1 MPLLRSELDRK
12 ENVFRK
18 LGFDRGVLSAV
29 KSSGARP
36 ADGGSIG
43 IGSASVKGAS
53 EGAGMNDWGW
63 LERVE
68 RLLGRW
74 LSDNSVIPN
83 TALSAGVDLCR

>member
-18 LGFDRGVLSAV
+18 LGLERGVLSV
-29 KSSGARP
+29 VRSSEARS
-36 ADGGSIG
+36 ANDEWIG

-53 EGAGMNDWGW
+53 EGGGMDDCGW
-63 LERVE
+63 EDCVERV
-68 RLLGRW
+68 LGGW

-83 TALSAGVDLCR
+83 TALSACVDLCR